1 MPDWGLLNLG
11 INAKLDET
19 KRCLKVI
26 MSPTPIQSNSQSS
39 IFNLPNNLTI
49 ARIAM
54 IPLFVAI
61 AYWPPALG
69 IGVPMISDNTIAN
82 IGMNMDA
89 FSDSMLRHLLLTL
102 LFVLAA
108 ITDWLDGYLARKM
121 NIVSAFGRFLDPVAD
136 KLMVA
141 AALIVLVQWHP
152 NIIMAIAAIVII
164 SREIAVSALREW
176 MAELGARTS
185 VAVSYVGKLK
195 TTFQMIAI
203 TVLLLNIESLEL
215 LGYGLMVAAVVL
227 TLWSMMIYMRAAWP
241 YLKQN

>member
-1 MPDWGLLNLG
+1 M
-11 INAKLDET
+11 IE
-19 KRCLKVI
+19 
-26 MSPTPIQSNSQSS
+26 SNSQSNLPSYASAS

-54 IPLFVAI
+54 IPLFIAI

-69 IGVPMISDNTIAN
+69 IGVPMISDNAIAN
-82 IGMNMDA
+82 LGMNMDA
-89 FSDSMLRHLLLTL
+89 FSDSMLRHLLLTV
-102 LFVLAA
+102 LFILAA

-121 NIVSAFGRFLDPVAD
+121 KITSAFGRFLDPVAD

-141 AALIVLVQWHP
+141 AALIILVQWHP
-152 NIIMAIAAIVII
+152 NIIMSIAAIVII

-203 TVLLLNIESLEL
+203 IVLLLNVQSLEL
-215 LGYGLMVAAVVL
+215 LGYGLMVAAVIL

-241 YLKQN
+241 YLKHG

>member
-1 MPDWGLLNLG
+1 MTDLTP
-11 INAKLDET
+11 NA
-19 KRCLKVI
+19 
-26 MSPTPIQSNSQSS
+26 PIQS

-49 ARIAM
+49 ARILM

-69 IGVPMISDNTIAN
+69 IGVPMISNNAIAN
-82 IGMNMDA
+82 LGMSMVE
-89 FSDSMLRHLLLTL
+89 FSDSTLRHLVLTL

-108 ITDWLDGYLARKM
+108 ITDWLDGYLARRM
-121 NIVSAFGRFLDPVAD
+121 NITSAFGRFLDPVAD

-141 AALIVLVQWHP
+141 AALIIIVQWHP
-152 NIIMAIAAIVII
+152 NIIMSIAAIVII

-176 MAELGARTS
+176 MAELGNRTS

-203 TVLLLNIESLEL
+203 IVLLLNWKSLEI
-215 LGYGLMVAAVVL
+215 LGYVLMIAAVIL
-227 TLWSMMIYMRAAWP
+227 TLWSMMIYMKAAWP
-241 YLKQN
+241 YLKEG